1 MYHVRPLQL
10 VGTHQ
15 LTNVHVHVVSYS
27 SISVHVHVPLAGQL
41 APRAAYGQQLTI
53 ISYLVL

>member
-15 LTNVHVHVVSYS
+15 LTNVHVVSYS